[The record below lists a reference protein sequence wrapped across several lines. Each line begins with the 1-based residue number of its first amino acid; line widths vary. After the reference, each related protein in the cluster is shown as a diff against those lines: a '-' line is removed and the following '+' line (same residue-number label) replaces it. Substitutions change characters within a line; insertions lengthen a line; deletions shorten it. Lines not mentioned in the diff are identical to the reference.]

1 MQVRVAVKESQDG
14 KFHFVD
20 IFGFLFF
27 FAIRHRS
34 NEVYLKAFTLLIY
47 MYYFKTDW
55 KRKM

>member
-1 MQVRVAVKESQDG
+1 MQVRVAVKDSQDG

-47 MYYFKTDW
+47 MYSFF
-55 KRKM
+55 